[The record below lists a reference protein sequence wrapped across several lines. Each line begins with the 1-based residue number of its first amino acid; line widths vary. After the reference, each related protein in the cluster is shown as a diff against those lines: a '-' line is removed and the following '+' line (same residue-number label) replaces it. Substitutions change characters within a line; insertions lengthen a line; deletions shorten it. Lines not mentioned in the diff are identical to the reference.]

1 MGGHAEA
8 ANLSL
13 QPYPPYLIDLLP
25 EGGFGCSLLR
35 ESGGIQHRGRT
46 RRPGSTTLA
55 LVDAEGTGDGWTR

>member
-13 QPYPPYLIDLLP
+13 QPYPPYLIDPLP

-35 ESGGIQHRGRT
+35 ESGGIQHRGYGERLLARKSGAAQLARLQ
-46 RRPGSTTLA
+46 RRG
-55 LVDAEGTGDGWTR
+55 